1 MLPTKNDFYNGSKP
15 QSQGEIQVEY
25 AEVAAFSAT
34 GEPLLRKTGETTTSP
49 KIRPK
54 IKSYDNPSIGD
65 RVLLINDIIIGT
77 WSNN

>member
-1 MLPTKNDFYNGSKP
+1 MLPSKNDFYNRTKP
-15 QSQGEIQVEY
+15 QPQDEIQVEY
-25 AEVAAFSAT
+25 AEVTAFTAT

-54 IKSYDNPSIGD
+54 IKSYSTPNIGD

-77 WSNN
+77 WTNG